1 MSGFRYREREDF
13 TGVVECPCRKR
24 RRFRGIVPKHFERF
38 NLARLKPR
46 TQNHAGQ
53 GAVLAELRRYPSAS
67 YLLCG
72 KNRVGKSLF
81 GWCLLRQ
88 AVCAGRRVVAVNLA
102 VLLDQYRAL
111 ERPVREGEAP
121 PERPRILASD
131 LEGATNWLVLLQ
143 EFDKPRPTEY
153 ASERLFEL
161 IDMAFN
167 YEHQLVITSNLDP
180 GELEGHWST
189 YSPRFGRSIMSRLVE
204 KCGPHGQINLF

>member
-1 MSGFRYREREDF
+1 MSGFRYRERD
-13 TGVVECPCRKR
+13 GRIGMVECPCRKR

-46 TQNHAGQ
+46 PENHPAQ
-53 GAVLAELRRYPSAS
+53 GPAIQLLRQEPQAS

-72 KNRVGKSLF
+72 RNRAGKSLM
-81 GWCLLRQ
+81 GWCLLRR
-88 AVCAGRRVVAVNLA
+88 AVCDGRRVAAVNLS

-111 ERPVREGEAP
+111 ERPLREEESLP
-121 PERPRILASD
+121 PRPKIVASD

-167 YEHQLVITSNLDP
+167 YEHQLVITSNLDA
-180 GELEGHWST
+180 GELAKHWSAG
-189 YSPRFGRSIMSRLVE
+189 SPRFGRSIMSRLVE
-204 KCGPHGQINLF
+204 KCSQVNMF